1 MSSNN
6 YNSNIKNLKGSLA
19 VEGIYLTD
27 EAMLNLERLASGNAS
42 CSQLVEEIKQKYIQE
57 V

>member
-27 EAMLNLERLASGNAS
+27 ESMLNLERLASGKAS